1 MATSLVHAYE
11 RKKHQLPTAQCHGMK
26 EFQVSFIVILARK
39 YIACLLYSSKIICM
53 NNRCGLKPVGFR
65 IWKMLTPGTVWQI
78 WNVFILARQ
87 KWQEF
92 YRKCHRLPLPLHLPW
107 IQNCFERRCEH
118 AGNEW
123 NRCLLWIPGSDCEE
137 GGGIWFT
144 IQYVWQF
151 EILDKEMIFFSFN
164 LIPGGQLWLCCSGV
178 WLWRSPWSLSW
189 LLLLRPLGH
198 YQRLFHSC
206 ETLLEIREWTHKPQ
220 ASTIPLLLQFRDN
233 FQ

>member
-1 MATSLVHAYE
+1 MTTSLVLAYE

-107 IQNCFERRCEH
+107 IQNCFERSCEH
-118 AGNEW
+118 VGNEW
-123 NRCLLWIPGSDCEE
+123 NRCLLWIPGNDCKE
-137 GGGIWFT
+137 GGDIWFT
-144 IQYVWQF
+144 IQYVWRF
-151 EILDKEMIFFSFN
+151 EILDKSHSQMLGKFEYGLPAKFWRLVGCTEM
-164 LIPGGQLWLCCSGV
+164 
-178 WLWRSPWSLSW
+178 LSW
-189 LLLLRPLGH
+189 
-198 YQRLFHSC
+198 
-206 ETLLEIREWTHKPQ
+206 
-220 ASTIPLLLQFRDN
+220 
-233 FQ
+233 

>member
-1 MATSLVHAYE
+1 MTTSLVLAYE

-78 WNVFILARQ
+78 RNVFILARQ

-107 IQNCFERRCEH
+107 IQNCSKDVV
-118 AGNEW
+118 NM
-123 NRCLLWIPGSDCEE
+123 PGMNGIAISYGSLAVIVKREVR
-137 GGGIWFT
+137 IWF
-144 IQYVWQF
+144 
-151 EILDKEMIFFSFN
+151 DS
-164 LIPGGQLWLCCSGV
+164 
-178 WLWRSPWSLSW
+178 
-189 LLLLRPLGH
+189 
-198 YQRLFHSC
+198 
-206 ETLLEIREWTHKPQ
+206 
-220 ASTIPLLLQFRDN
+220 
-233 FQ
+233 